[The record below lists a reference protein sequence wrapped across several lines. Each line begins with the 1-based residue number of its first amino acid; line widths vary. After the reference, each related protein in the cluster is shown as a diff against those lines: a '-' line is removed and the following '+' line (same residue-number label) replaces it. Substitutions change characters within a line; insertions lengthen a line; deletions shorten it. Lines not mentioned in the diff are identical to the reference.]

1 MICRGAM
8 REGQDMTILV
18 TGGSGFLGAWI
29 IRRLQARGLHVRVFD
44 RRPDPTLLRLLAG
57 DAKGVDWIGGDIADG
72 VAVRTAARGTD
83 RIIHLAC

>member
-1 MICRGAM
+1 M

-44 RRPDPTLLRLLAG
+44 RRPDPTLLRQLAD
-57 DAKGVDWIGGDIADG
+57 DAKDVDWIGGDIADG
-72 VAVRTAARGTD
+72 SQSAQPHVAPTASFTWPAD
-83 RIIHLAC
+83 A